1 MENLVKGIANFEG
14 EMSTNMV
21 AYCDPRDT
29 WNGWA
34 KPFIHYHFIGGL
46 LEMLNGGD
54 DSYQLEGD
62 SLHIINYDDGE
73 VVYDGVIEPTIIE
86 GEKYYNLGFE
96 GICFDFEALDNKK
109 TRAVIVEIEGLQ
121 YDEDVEEL
129 KIGEVVEVLTL
140 DNLNGFVWVLSESGV
155 EHGIDSDRII
165 LI

>member
-1 MENLVKGIANFEG
+1 MDKLVKGIANFEG

-21 AYCDPRDT
+21 AYCDPLDI

-34 KPFIHYHFIGGL
+34 KPFIHHHFIGGL

-96 GICFDFEALDNKK
+96 GICFDFEPIIYNKDWAII
-109 TRAVIVEIEGLQ
+109 TEIEGLQ

-129 KIGEVVEVLTL
+129 KVGEIVEVLTI
-140 DNLNGFVWVLSESGV
+140 DKENEFMWVLSDSGV
-155 EHGIDSDRII
+155 EHGIDIERII